1 MVAVNVVL
9 ERGPAGG
16 SDPTLLAAE
25 GAVCARDEEGTARRE
40 KCTAGALEMTGPDAE
55 VIVGAVPWEEAE
67 VVVGAVPWE
76 EAEVVVEARS
86 AKKGAG
92 GRARG
97 GGGLVELE
105 VGGSEAE

>member
-1 MVAVNVVL
+1 MAAVNVVL

-16 SDPTLLAAE
+16 SDPALLAAE

-55 VIVGAVPWEEAE
+55 V
-67 VVVGAVPWE
+67 VVGAVPWE

-92 GRARG
+92 GRAWG
-97 GGGLVELE
+97 G
-105 VGGSEAE
+105 EARWSSK